1 MVLKDHAKS
10 KNKST
15 DFVFYMYIKKGG
27 EVDVFKDRFEN
38 FKCLAI
44 GVLNESENL
53 RRYIFLAFA

>member
-10 KNKST
+10 KNKTT
-15 DFVFYMYIKKGG
+15 DFVLYMYIKICE
-27 EVDVFKDRFEN
+27 EVDVFEDRFEN

-53 RRYIFLAFA
+53 SY